1 MKKYCLLRPKILRLS
16 LGVLFVAEILNKNPS
31 KEIDYKGIESGK
43 MKTARHLFETIT
55 SVLGDT
61 IQQALSV
68 NTSFYDIGGNSLNCI
83 QTITKLRERGYFI
96 SE

>member
-1 MKKYCLLRPKILRLS
+1 MGISIFDLWPISGLLVRILI
-16 LGVLFVAEILNKNPS
+16 AETLNKNPT

-43 MKTARHLFETIT
+43 MKAAKYLFETII

-61 IQQALSV
+61 VQEALSV
-68 NTSFYDIGGNSLNCI
+68 NTNFYDIGGNSLNCI